1 MAFMYPHHVPT
12 HPFYEDLLEERELLE
27 LEKDP
32 PEKQA
37 KKPKVLVS
45 SFIYRLSFYFL
56 LTFVG

>member
-37 KKPKVLVS
+37 KKSKVLVS
-45 SFIYRLSFYFL
+45 NLIYQFSSYL
-56 LTFVG
+56 L